1 VPSISDTAALEQAI
15 GLAQRGELEAAL
27 AALSDLV
34 ERNPKLG
41 RAWNGLGV
49 VQMQLG
55 HVRDAESSLLRAEQE
70 APGDF
75 RSQLN
80 LGKLYN
86 ALNRPAE
93 AEARLRQ
100 AMLLAPDSADSH
112 FGLAAL
118 LRDTGRH
125 AEAESCLRRVIELSP
140 QDAEA
145 HHLLAQVLIE
155 TGRSPQAEFCLR
167 EAIRLRPD
175 FGLAY
180 NDLAP
185 LLLET
190 DRLPEAQAACREA
203 TRLAPGLLSA
213 WSSYAMFGQYDPDVG
228 DAELLAR
235 ARAAGDAA
243 LRSVRRYAT
252 PLPRTTQA
260 SANLRLGFVSGDLHQ
275 HPVGHFLLP
284 LLQELGRLGV
294 AAALYS
300 NGTVVDQV
308 SRQLAE
314 LGQWTDI
321 ARETDELAWTR
332 IRHDAPD
339 VLIDLAGHTGNNR
352 LALFAARAARVQ
364 VSWLGYFATTGTP
377 NMDYVLMDPWHAP
390 KGAEAQ
396 FTEHVLRMPHTRFC
410 FQPVD
415 MAPSVAHREADARH
429 IVFGSFNN
437 VAKISDPVV
446 QAWSRILHGVP
457 GSRLVLKWRT
467 LRLPACRE
475 ALAAR
480 FGRAGLGPERV
491 EFRPDSSYDVLLGE
505 YRDVD
510 IALDTFPFTGG
521 RTSFDAMWMGV
532 PVVTRTGDRPVSRQT
547 LCLLGNVGLVDLA
560 ADTEDGFVER
570 AVGLAR
576 DVARLGELRATLRQ
590 RMQASPLMDAPGF
603 ARAFVNILRDAAN
616 GVV

>member
-1 VPSISDTAALEQAI
+1 MPSISDTAELEQAI
-15 GLAQRGELEAAL
+15 GLAQRGKLEAAQ
-27 AALSDLV
+27 AALKDLV
-34 ERNPKLG
+34 DRVPSLA
-41 RAWNGLGV
+41 RAWNALGV
-49 VQMQLG
+49 VQMQMG
-55 HVRDAESSLLRAEQE
+55 RIEDAESSLLRAEQE
-70 APGDF
+70 APDDF

-86 ALNRPAE
+86 ALNRAAE
-93 AEARLRQ
+93 AEARLRK
-100 AMLLAPDSADSH
+100 AVLLAPDSADAH

-118 LRDTGRH
+118 LRDTGRN

-145 HHLLAQVLIE
+145 HHLLARVLIE
-155 TGRSPQAEFCLR
+155 TGRSMQAEFCLR

-175 FGLAY
+175 YALAY
-180 NDLAP
+180 SDLGP

-190 DRLPEAQAACREA
+190 DRLAEAQAACGEA
-203 TRLAPGLLSA
+203 IRLAPGLLSA
-213 WSSYAMFGQYDPDVG
+213 RSSYAMFGQYDADAS

-243 LRSVRRYAT
+243 LRSVRRFAA
-252 PLPRTTQA
+252 PLPRMAQV
-260 SANLRLGFVSGDLHQ
+260 SPNLRLGFVSGDLHR

-294 AAALYS
+294 ATVLYS

-308 SRQLAE
+308 SHRLAE
-314 LGQWTDI
+314 LGQWVDI
-321 ARETDELAWTR
+321 ARETDEQAWTR
-332 IRHDAPD
+332 IRGDAPD

-364 VSWLGYFATTGTP
+364 VSWLGYFATTGMP

-390 KGAEAQ
+390 EGVEAQ
-396 FTEHVLRMPHTRFC
+396 FTERLLRMPHTRFC
-410 FQPVD
+410 FQPV
-415 MAPSVAHREADARH
+415 ALGPPVAQREADASR

-437 VAKISDPVV
+437 IAKISEPVV
-446 QAWSRILHGVP
+446 QAWSSVLHRVP

-480 FGRAGLGPERV
+480 FARAGIAQECI
-491 EFRPDSSYDVLLGE
+491 EFRPDSSHEALLGE
-505 YRDVD
+505 YGDID

-521 RTSFDAMWMGV
+521 QTSFDAMWMGV
-532 PVVTRTGDRPVSRQT
+532 PVVTRAGHRPVSRQT
-547 LCLLGNVGLVDLA
+547 LCLLGNVGLEELA
-560 ADTEDGFVER
+560 AETIDGFVER

-576 DVARLGELRATLRQ
+576 DAARLGELRATLRQ
-590 RMQASPLMDAPGF
+590 RMLASPLLDAPAF

-616 GVV
+616 QVV